1 MCVIALKFGEEWG
14 GWYSMLQRVSHWCGL
29 WQVIRMGWE
38 SFSKFTYF
46 EVGLGSRFRFC
57 HDCWCGEQLLK
68 ITFPILFE
76 IATYWEA
83 FVADMLVSSEEGQ
96 RIYSSNV
103 VFFHALE
110 SENPPN
116 EDGDRMRWGLK
127 SKGDFDT
134 QSFFGALRGSNS
146 TTFLVL

>member
-14 GWYSMLQRVSHWCGL
+14 CWYSMLQRVSHWCGL

-46 EVGLGSRFRFC
+46 EVGLGSRFRFW

-83 FVADMLVSSEEGQ
+83 FVADMLVSHMVRKRRVG
-96 RIYSSNV
+96 IYSSNV

-110 SENPPN
+110 SQNPPN

-134 QSFFGALRGSNS
+134 ILFWYFEG
-146 TTFLVL
+146 F

>member
-1 MCVIALKFGEEWG
+1 MCDSLEIWG
-14 GWYSMLQRVSHWCGL
+14 GMGGLVLHVAKSSRWCGL

-83 FVADMLVSSEEGQ
+83 FVADMLVSHTV
-96 RIYSSNV
+96 R
-103 VFFHALE
+103 
-110 SENPPN
+110 
-116 EDGDRMRWGLK
+116 
-127 SKGDFDT
+127 KGREYT
-134 QSFFGALRGSNS
+134 VP
-146 TTFLVL
+146 T